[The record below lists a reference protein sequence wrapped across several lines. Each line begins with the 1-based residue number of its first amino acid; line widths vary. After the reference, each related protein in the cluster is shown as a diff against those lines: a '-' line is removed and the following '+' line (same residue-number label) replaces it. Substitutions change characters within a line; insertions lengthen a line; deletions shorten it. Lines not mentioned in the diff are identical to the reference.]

1 MVSALAVLAALPLL
15 TAAHAP
21 IWPRKPLLRHNQVRE
36 GAVSIDH
43 VLDKRQ
49 DGGISP
55 NSGGTF
61 TYNCDPSKCKLPNCA
76 CASTNI
82 PGGIAQADTP
92 QFLVF
97 TADDAVQAYTINSV
111 NQFLAQ
117 RKNPNG
123 CQPKMT
129 YYTSL
134 NYTNYTMVTDWY
146 VAGNEIADH
155 TMTHVAEAEAD
166 EINGNLVAL
175 NSLAGIPLT
184 AIKGFRAPYLNYSV
198 ETLKVL
204 GASGFTYDSS
214 ATSSVPVTD
223 PNTDAYW
230 PYTLDNGL
238 ANDCQSV
245 AGICNGEPKLPG
257 LWEVPM
263 YAIFDE
269 RGVEGPHLMDPWLD
283 IDVGGQNNISAVLSW
298 MKNTFTAHYNANRQP
313 FGLYTHPIH
322 VAPGVPGVADPK
334 ETVAMINSFI
344 DWAQQQQNVWIVSS
358 EQLLAWVRNPVPA
371 SQLNTLKEFQ
381 CSVPQVSDKIC
392 NGMPNNEQGLLSHCT
407 FNDFPF
413 YTCYGC
419 PQQTPT
425 PGNPNPPQQSVDG
438 QPLRARLPAN
448 CSTPF
453 WDPIGAKCLCTD
465 SQCQFTDQSRPIGP
479 NGQNLTGG
487 GTGGSSQSGT
497 PSPSYVPFSGAEG
510 VFGRTG
516 FAAAAWTFGA
526 VVAGVAAGIGSVFM

>member
-1 MVSALAVLAALPLL
+1 MVSALAVLSLPLL
-15 TAAHAP
+15 VAAHAP
-21 IWPRKPLLRHNQVRE
+21 HWPRKPLLRHNQVRE
-36 GAVSIDH
+36 GAVS
-43 VLDKRQ
+43 VEYGLDKRQ

-55 NSGGTF
+55 NGGGTF

-82 PGGIAQADTP
+82 PGGIPQADTP

-155 TMTHVAEAEAD
+155 TMTHVAAAEAD

-184 AIKGFRAPYLNYSV
+184 SLKGFRAPFLNYSV
-198 ETLKVL
+198 ETLKTL
-204 GASGFTYDSS
+204 AASDFTYDSS

-269 RGVEGPHLMDPWLD
+269 RGVEGPHLMDPWL
-283 IDVGGQNNISAVLSW
+283 
-298 MKNTFTAHYNANRQP
+298 
-313 FGLYTHPIH
+313 
-322 VAPGVPGVADPK
+322 
-334 ETVAMINSFI
+334 
-344 DWAQQQQNVWIVSS
+344 
-358 EQLLAWVRNPVPA
+358 
-371 SQLNTLKEFQ
+371 
-381 CSVPQVSDKIC
+381 
-392 NGMPNNEQGLLSHCT
+392 
-407 FNDFPF
+407 
-413 YTCYGC
+413 
-419 PQQTPT
+419 
-425 PGNPNPPQQSVDG
+425 
-438 QPLRARLPAN
+438 
-448 CSTPF
+448 
-453 WDPIGAKCLCTD
+453 
-465 SQCQFTDQSRPIGP
+465 
-479 NGQNLTGG
+479 
-487 GTGGSSQSGT
+487 
-497 PSPSYVPFSGAEG
+497 
-510 VFGRTG
+510 
-516 FAAAAWTFGA
+516 
-526 VVAGVAAGIGSVFM
+526 